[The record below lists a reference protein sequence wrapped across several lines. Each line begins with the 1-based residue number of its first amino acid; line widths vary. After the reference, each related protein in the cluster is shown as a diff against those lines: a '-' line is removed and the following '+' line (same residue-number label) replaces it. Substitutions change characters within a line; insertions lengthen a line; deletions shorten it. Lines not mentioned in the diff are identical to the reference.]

1 MKSKA
6 KVFAIFTSGL
16 LIGALAMFL
25 VIGKLNQ
32 KQMAEYYAM
41 SLIEQASLGTELRAH
56 RQEEVS
62 KRIEANLPS
71 GVLAIHRNKWLQ
83 SAPHAQSAL
92 RRVKDFYQMNSLAI
106 PEDITSILNS
116 LPSEGR

>member
-6 KVFAIFTSGL
+6 KLLAIFTAGL
-16 LIGALAMFL
+16 LVGAVAMFL
-25 VIGKLNQ
+25 VMGKLNQ
-32 KQMAEYYAM
+32 KQFAEHYAM
-41 SLIEQASLGTELRAH
+41 SLIEQASLGTELRAN

-92 RRVKDFYQMNSLAI
+92 RRVKDFYEMNSLPV
-106 PEDITSILNS
+106 PEHIAGILNN
-116 LPSEGR
+116 LPPERR